1 MSNGVYSPKVNPAL
15 KDDWKNAWVK
25 FGPDEY
31 HGRAAWPWVLF
42 ALVSGTRDQ
51 VLDGI
56 DPAGNLANGVAP
68 EDVALFRIILE
79 KAKAS
84 LAKLGPLATSEVYKF
99 APALSG
105 ESVWQAEPMG
115 ISTPIQLWSAAPA
128 HLLIDEALE
137 RIGRSR

>member
-1 MSNGVYSPKVNPAL
+1 M
-15 KDDWKNAWVK
+15 
-25 FGPDEY
+25 
-31 HGRAAWPWVLF
+31 LF

-51 VLDGI
+51 VLNGI
-56 DPAGNLANGVAP
+56 DPAGNLANGVAS
-68 EDVALFRIILE
+68 EDVELFRKILE
-79 KAKAS
+79 KAKSS

-99 APALSG
+99 APAPPG
-105 ESVWQAEPMG
+105 EGVWQAEPMG